1 MQRPWY
7 KEIPFNN
14 FGNSEQVTCL
24 MIKRY
29 DEGFALI
36 SNTIALLDAHIMSVI
51 MGLQALI

>member
-7 KEIPFNN
+7 KDIPFNN

-29 DEGFALI
+29 DEDFALI